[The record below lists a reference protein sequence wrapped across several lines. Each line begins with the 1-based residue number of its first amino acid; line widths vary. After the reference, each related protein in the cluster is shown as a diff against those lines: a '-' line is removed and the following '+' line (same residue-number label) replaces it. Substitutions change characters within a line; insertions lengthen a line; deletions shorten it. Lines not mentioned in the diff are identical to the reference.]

1 MFHKQLQANLRL
13 IILNVKGEKMS
24 KRIIDLGDKNVRREL
39 SSGETKM
46 AN

>member
-1 MFHKQLQANLRL
+1 MFHKQLQTNLRL